1 MPGSDQ
7 NRLLASDLTEGD
19 VEAALAR
26 IGARDAALARNA
38 RDVYETLTWGEG
50 PGQLR
55 LAGLQEWL
63 WYRLATKYLTDEPGY
78 MSRLAGT
85 AAELF
90 DELGLDGYA
99 AVCRSDTTAQVHA
112 AYASSDAD
120 GVAAMRTAASA
131 SGIDPP
137 DLDDFAWGQVMG
149 IEESMARSA
158 AEDALERAIAEGEL
172 NPGGRG
178 WRSRQQEVTRSAL
191 DGEHP
196 DQPGQTW
203 RTAITTERT
212 GAWVAQGE
220 RRSPSLGRLRAD
232 VANCLLQPVPPPED
246 VAERLAPLTW
256 TLDLLGAEQSL
267 TQSGYLNTAFLRRFH
282 AEKPWSDPFPMR
294 TPPRS
299 EADDVTLSRLRAL
312 LESMGAVRKR
322 GRTLKRTKRG
332 DEMAVDPI
340 LAWRAATGAFGRD
353 PWDRFVAETCS
364 LILLDGG
371 GRTSAREMRV
381 EVARIAAE
389 VGWQTTGD
397 DGGQQTPSEHDVSWA
412 FSDSQA
418 LLELFGMLTVMGDWA
433 DRRVEL
439 ATSGQATLAALLRA
453 SATAPRERP
462 W

>member
-1 MPGSDQ
+1 MPGSDR
-7 NRLLASDLTEGD
+7 NRLPASDLTKGD

-26 IGARDAALARNA
+26 IHACDTEIARNA
-38 RDVYETLTWGEG
+38 RDVYDTLTWGEG

-55 LAGLQEWL
+55 LSGLQEWL
-63 WYRLATKYLTDEPGY
+63 WYRLATKYMTDEPGY
-78 MSRLAGT
+78 MTRLAAT

-90 DELGLDGYA
+90 DELGLDRYA
-99 AVCRSDTTAQVHA
+99 AVCRSDTTAQVHG
-112 AYASSDAD
+112 AYATSDAD

-137 DLDDFAWGQVMG
+137 DLDDFAWGDVMG
-149 IEESMARSA
+149 VEESMARSA
-158 AEDALERAIAEGEL
+158 AEDALERAIVGGEL
-172 NPGGRG
+172 SPGGRG
-178 WRSRQQEVTRSAL
+178 WRGRQQEVTRGAL

-196 DQPGQTW
+196 DQPGQNW
-203 RTAITTERT
+203 RTAITTERI

-232 VANCLLQPVPPPED
+232 VARRLLHPVQPSED

-256 TLDLLGAEQSL
+256 TLDLMGAEQSL
-267 TQSGYLNTAFLRRFH
+267 TQSGYLNTAFVRRFH
-282 AEKPWSDPFPMR
+282 AEKPWPDPFPMR

-299 EADDVTLSRLRAL
+299 EADDMILPRLRAL

-322 GRTLKRTKRG
+322 GRTLKRTKKG
-332 DEMAVDPI
+332 GEMAVDPT
-340 LAWRAATGAFGRD
+340 LAWKAATDAFGRD
-353 PWDRFVAETCS
+353 PWDRFVVQTCS

-371 GRTSAREMRV
+371 GRASAREMRV

-389 VGWQTTGD
+389 VGWQTSGD
-397 DGGQQTPSEHDVSWA
+397 DGGHQTPSEHDVSWA

-418 LLELFGMLTVMGDWA
+418 LLKLFGMLSVHGDWA
-433 DRRVEL
+433 DRRLEL
-439 ATSGQATLAALLRA
+439 APSGEATMAALLRA
-453 SATAPRERP
+453 TATAPREHP

>member
-1 MPGSDQ
+1 MPGSDR
-7 NRLLASDLTEGD
+7 NRLPARNLTEGD

-26 IGARDAALARNA
+26 IGARDSALARHA
-38 RDVYETLTWGEG
+38 RDVYDTLTWGEG

-63 WYRLATKYLTDEPGY
+63 WYRLATKYITDEPGY
-78 MSRLAGT
+78 MARLAAT

-99 AVCRSDTTAQVHA
+99 AVCRSDTTAQVHG
-112 AYASSDAD
+112 AYATSDAD

-158 AEDALERAIAEGEL
+158 AEDALERAIADGGL
-172 NPGGRG
+172 TPGGRG
-178 WRSRQQEVTRSAL
+178 WRARQKEVTQAEL
-191 DGEHP
+191 DAEHP

-203 RTAITTERT
+203 RTAITTERI
-212 GAWVAQGE
+212 GAWVAQAE
-220 RRSPSLGRLRAD
+220 RRSSSLGRLRAD
-232 VANCLLQPVPPPED
+232 VANRLLHPVPPPED

-256 TLDLLGAEQSL
+256 TLDLIGAEQNL

-282 AEKPWSDPFPMR
+282 AEKPWPDPFPMR

-299 EADDVTLSRLRAL
+299 EADDVTLPRLRAL

-353 PWDRFVAETCS
+353 PWDRFVAETCA

-371 GRTSAREMRV
+371 GRTSAREMRD

-389 VGWQTTGD
+389 VGWQTSGD
-397 DGGQQTPSEHDVSWA
+397 DGGQQTPSGHDVAWA

-418 LLELFGMLTVMGDWA
+418 LLELFGMLTVTGDWA
-433 DRRVEL
+433 DRRLEL
-439 ATSGQATLAALLRA
+439 APSGEATMAALLRA
-453 SATAPRERP
+453 TAGAPREHP